1 MNRYNTP
8 NRLSTDSGKKYYP
21 TFRYPT
27 IVEKTTDVYIIG
39 SFSDRLDNLAF
50 GCSSLWSDRNRVK
63 GDFWGSVIGLVIR
76 SSWLLAAEKL
86 IIQILTIILYI
97 EISNFTICAKHLN
110 KYFFNYMYFS
120 MQSSLF
126 ELNIID

>member
-39 SFSDRLDNLAF
+39 SFSDRLDNLAYAYYKDPT
-50 GCSSLWSDRNRVK
+50 LWWIIAEANNIGK
-63 GDFWGSVIGLVIR
+63 GDLLVPVGKQIR
-76 SSWLLAAEKL
+76 IPTEITP
-86 IIQILTIILYI
+86 IIEEYGT
-97 EISNFTICAKHLN
+97 LN
-110 KYFFNYMYFS
+110 N
-120 MQSSLF
+120 L
-126 ELNIID
+126 